1 MLCCLDQRNTIA
13 AVRTVRRFTRH
24 AADELSEPQEASLK
38 YSGFLLSTAA
48 QDLLRAPATRLRDDD
63 EGQQTTGGTPRT
75 VKMAQDRDDL
85 VYLAK
90 LAEQAER
97 FDEMARRRR
106 GGSITP
112 FVYSSGRRRIDK
124 GGAARERR
132 RSAPPPRTDAKT
144 QVDRRRHG
152 RVHPDDGRNAEIT
165 KPSSPPANTRGRR
178 RTRAGRTVTRIPR
191 RLRG

>member
-75 VKMAQDRDDL
+75 VKW
-85 VYLAK
+85 
-90 LAEQAER
+90 
-97 FDEMARRRR
+97 RRNGTTSSTWQNWRSRPSASTRWR
-106 GGSITP
+106 GA
-112 FVYSSGRRRIDK
+112 
-124 GGAARERR
+124 GAAVALPPSFIHRAGDELIKAVPRER
-132 RSAPPPRTDAKT
+132 DA
-144 QVDRRRHG
+144 D
-152 RVHPDDGRNAEIT
+152 
-165 KPSSPPANTRGRR
+165 
-178 RTRAGRTVTRIPR
+178 PR
-191 RLRG
+191 RLREPTPKRRSIDVDTGGSTRMMEGMRK

>member
-1 MLCCLDQRNTIA
+1 MRRPLLD
-13 AVRTVRRFTRH
+13 V
-24 AADELSEPQEASLK
+24 
-38 YSGFLLSTAA
+38 
-48 QDLLRAPATRLRDDD
+48 RDDD

-75 VKMAQDRDDL
+75 VKMAQERDDL

-106 GGSITP
+106 GGIITP

-132 RSAPPPRTDAKT
+132 
-144 QVDRRRHG
+144 G
-152 RVHPDDGRNAEIT
+152 
-165 KPSSPPANTRGRR
+165 
-178 RTRAGRTVTRIPR
+178 PR
-191 RLRG
+191 RVREPTPKRISGSNPPGIAPAVAYVHRIG